1 MMQNQLKGTPIPIEP
16 CQMNGKAQI
25 LFAMRDPQWGEFKD
39 TKVTDKMGEQWRNL
53 GRKPDSQ
60 SDYFVERFDQ
70 SPVYLLV
77 WLSSVH
83 LLVWLSDVH
92 LLVWLSDVHLLVWLS
107 DVHLLVWLSNV
118 HLLVWLSDVHL
129 LVWLSDVHL
138 LVWLSNVHLLV
149 WLSDVHLLVWLSDVH
164 LLVWLSDVHLLVVVR
179 SQAGRE
185 RDWRDCT
192 CGNYGEDERIGP
204 NSCLW

>member
-53 GRKPDSQ
+53 GRKSDSQ

-77 WLSSVH
+77 WLSS
-83 LLVWLSDVH
+83 
-92 LLVWLSDVHLLVWLS
+92 
-107 DVHLLVWLSNV
+107 
-118 HLLVWLSDVHL
+118 
-129 LVWLSDVHL
+129 
-138 LVWLSNVHLLV
+138 
-149 WLSDVHLLVWLSDVH
+149 VHLLVWLSDVH